1 MLLFFNH
8 QELTGHFSMFT
19 VIREGSGHSSLFSY
33 FSTIVEKQERKYHIS
48 KNFNSQRTC
57 LYKLQVRVNT
67 RFKIFVSKNYD
78 VKYIYFF
85 KLGFK
90 ESKMASTNTDN
101 SLEKKNSHRERNT
114 IIIHHHHPFIS
125 TS

>member
-1 MLLFFNH
+1 M
-8 QELTGHFSMFT
+8 
-19 VIREGSGHSSLFSY
+19 IREGSGHSSLFSY

-67 RFKIFVSKNYD
+67 RFKIFASKNYD
-78 VKYIYFF
+78 VKYILKINFF

-90 ESKMASTNTDN
+90 ESKMASTNKTTRWR
-101 SLEKKNSHRERNT
+101 KKIHRERNT
-114 IIIHHHHPFIS
+114 IIIHR
-125 TS
+125 